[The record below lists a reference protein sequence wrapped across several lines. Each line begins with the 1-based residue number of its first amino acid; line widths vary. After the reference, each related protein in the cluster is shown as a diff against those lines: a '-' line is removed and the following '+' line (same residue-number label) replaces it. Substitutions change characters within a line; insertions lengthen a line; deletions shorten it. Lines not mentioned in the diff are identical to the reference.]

1 MASLVRA
8 VEEAQSMAM
17 ACLNSVPIL
26 DLSQMRVCMKM
37 GRKLTVVRMQE
48 WMLGASV
55 CVWDVDAVCED
66 LSEVAEWAGAAQLS
80 PDTPLSRSPFAFSSR
95 RLFDQPLI

>member
-1 MASLVRA
+1 ML
-8 VEEAQSMAM
+8 E
-17 ACLNSVPIL
+17 
-26 DLSQMRVCMKM
+26 
-37 GRKLTVVRMQE
+37 
-48 WMLGASV
+48 LGANPGPVTDEGVHENGKKADGSEDARMDARSECV

-66 LSEVAEWAGAAQLS
+66 LSEVAERAGAAQLS